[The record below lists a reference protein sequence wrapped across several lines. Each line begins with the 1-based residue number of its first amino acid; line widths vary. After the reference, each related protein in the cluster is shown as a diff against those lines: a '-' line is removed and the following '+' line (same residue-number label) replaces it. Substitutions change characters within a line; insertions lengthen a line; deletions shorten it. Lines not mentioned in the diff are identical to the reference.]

1 MKTSNI
7 LSVFLIGSIIAL
19 SGCSDSAST
28 PKKYTY
34 SVKLTNL
41 TAAQPMAPL
50 LLSSESLYSVGQSA
64 SLGLETLAESGDN
77 SALLNEYSVGGNALV
92 KPAENDSVTIET
104 KEQKLSLVSML
115 VNTNDGFVG
124 LNNYDV
130 SSLDLDSSVTIN
142 LSVYDAGTE
151 ENSETTES
159 VPGLGGE
166 GMNTT
171 RESADIVRGHSG
183 VISSEDGLSTSGLK
197 AQHKFNNPAAS
208 LVITRIK

>member
-7 LSVFLIGSIIAL
+7 LSALLMGSIIAF
-19 SGCSDSAST
+19 SGCSDDASK
-28 PKKYTY
+28 PSYSY

-41 TAAQPMAPL
+41 TAAQAMAPL
-50 LLSSESLYSVGQSA
+50 LLSSKSLYTIGQSA

-77 SALLNEYSVGGNALV
+77 SALLNEYSVGGNGLV
-92 KPAENDSVTIET
+92 TPSTSDTVSIET
-104 KEQKLSLVSML
+104 KEQVLSLVSML

-130 SSLDLDSSVTIN
+130 STIDLDSSVTIN
-142 LSVYDAGTE
+142 LNVYDAGTE
-151 ENSETTES
+151 ENSETTDT

-166 GMNTT
+166 GTNTQ
-171 RESADIVRGHSG
+171 REAKDIVRGHSG
-183 VISSEDGLSTSGLK
+183 VVSNEDGLSTSGLK

-208 LVITRIK
+208 LTITRIK